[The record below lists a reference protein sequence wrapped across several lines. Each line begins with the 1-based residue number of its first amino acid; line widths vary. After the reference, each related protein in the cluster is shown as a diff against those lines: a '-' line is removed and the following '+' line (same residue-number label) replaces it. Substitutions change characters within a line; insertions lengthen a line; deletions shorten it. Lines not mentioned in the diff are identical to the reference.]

1 MARSDQWMQSLLFRV
16 ALRGWHLAD
25 DRGGWRGNLGTAV
38 PSSPHPFR
46 TWLRVF
52 SPPQPLTPPPSGLVQ
67 AGSLERPELF
77 FAGLLPGEGEVA
89 PGVFQG
95 VCGEQVTGLK
105 ASGKVLR
112 TTRS

>member
-1 MARSDQWMQSLLFRV
+1 MEGGPGDSCALLTPP
-16 ALRGWHLAD
+16 LQNLAE
-25 DRGGWRGNLGTAV
+25 GFLYPTI
-38 PSSPHPFR
+38 
-46 TWLRVF
+46 
-52 SPPQPLTPPPSGLVQ
+52 PPPSGLVQ

-89 PGVFQG
+89 PGIFLG
-95 VCGEQVTGLK
+95 VCGEQMTGLK